1 MIFHDYLK
9 KELNLPD
16 YYGNNFDA
24 LYDCLTEMS
33 GEVTILNSDCL
44 DEKLLTTFIDACN
57 ENECLKLILE

>member
-1 MIFHDYLK
+1 M
-9 KELNLPD
+9 
-16 YYGNNFDA
+16 
-24 LYDCLTEMS
+24 YDCLTEMS